1 MILLIEV
8 TLCTIILKKML
19 EIKNLSKNYGNI
31 KAIDNLSFK
40 VNSGKIFGLLGPNGA
55 GKSTTIKSIIN
66 VIKPNDGQILFD
78 GNPINNNFLNR
89 IGYLP
94 EERGLY
100 KKSKVID
107 VISYLASLKGLH
119 PNEIIS
125 RANSWLAKLGVI
137 DLRNRKIEELSKGNQ
152 QKIQFICAVIHN
164 PDLLILDEP
173 FSGFDPINQQ
183 EIKNFIL
190 DFLDNGKSI
199 ILSTHQMDTAEK
211 LCSDILLLNNG
222 KSVLQGSLQE
232 IKQNFGGNHIRI
244 SFNGDQNILQ
254 SFSEVISYE
263 TFSNFI
269 EVHLVDNFP
278 PSEFL
283 KKLVQTV
290 SVNHFTIIEPT
301 LEKIFIDTI
310 KNEKS
315 K

>member
-1 MILLIEV
+1 
-8 TLCTIILKKML
+8 ML
-19 EIKNLSKNYGNI
+19 EIHNLQKSYGNI
-31 KAIDNLSFK
+31 RAVDNLSFK
-40 VNSGKIFGLLGPNGA
+40 VLPGKIFGLLGPNGA
-55 GKSTTIKSIIN
+55 GKSTTIKSIIK
-66 VIKPNDGQILFD
+66 VIKPNSGEILFD
-78 GNPINNNFLNR
+78 GKKIDDSFLNR

-119 PNEIIS
+119 SKQI
-125 RANSWLAKLGVI
+125 NSNTILWLKKLGI
-137 DLRNRKIEELSKGNQ
+137 LNYKDRKVEELSKGNQ

-190 DFLDNGKSI
+190 DFLDEGKSI

-211 LCSDILLLNNG
+211 LCADILLLNNG

-232 IKQNFGGNHIRI
+232 IKQRFGGNHIRI
-244 SFNGDQNILQ
+244 NFDGDQNILQ
-254 SFSEVISYE
+254 SFREVISYE

-269 EVHLVDNFP
+269 EVHLIDNFS
-278 PSEFL
+278 PSDFL

-290 SVNHFTIIEPT
+290 PVNHFAIIEPT

-310 KNEKS
+310 KNLTS

>member
-1 MILLIEV
+1 
-8 TLCTIILKKML
+8 ML
-19 EIKNLSKNYGNI
+19 EIKNLQKFYGNI
-31 KAIDNLSFK
+31 RAVDDLSFK
-40 VNSGKIFGLLGPNGA
+40 VYPGKIFGLLGPNGA
-55 GKSTTIKSIIN
+55 GKSTTIKSIIT
-66 VIKPNDGQILFD
+66 VIKPNDGQILFE
-78 GNPINNNFLNR
+78 GKKINNSFLNR

-107 VISYLASLKGLH
+107 VISYLASLKGL
-119 PNEIIS
+119 NTNLINS
-125 RANSWLAKLGVI
+125 SANLWLKKLGI
-137 DLRNRKIEELSKGNQ
+137 LEYKNRKIEELSKGNQ

-222 KSVLQGSLQE
+222 KSVLQGPLQE
-232 IKQNFGGNHIRI
+232 IKKQFGGNHIRV
-244 SFNGDQNILQ
+244 SFNGEQNILD

-269 EVHLVDNFP
+269 EVHLVDNLS
-278 PSEFL
+278 PSNFL
-283 KKLVQTV
+283 KKLVEKV

-301 LEKIFIDTI
+301 LDKIFIDTI
-310 KNEKS
+310 KNTKT

>member
-1 MILLIEV
+1 
-8 TLCTIILKKML
+8 ML

-31 KAIDNLSFK
+31 KAVDNLSFK

-55 GKSTTIKSIIN
+55 GKSTTIKTIIN
-66 VIKPNDGQILFD
+66 VIKPNDGEILFD
-78 GNPINNNFLNR
+78 GNPINNQFLNR
-89 IGYLP
+89 VGYLP

-119 PNEIIS
+119 SNEIIS
-125 RANSWLAKLGVI
+125 KANSWLAKLGVT

-232 IKQNFGGNHIRI
+232 IKQKFGGNHIRVNI
-244 SFNGDQNILQ
+244 DGDQSILN

-263 TFSNFI
+263 IYSNLI
-269 EVHLVDNFP
+269 DIHLTDNIS
-278 PSEFL
+278 PSDFL
-283 KKLVQTV
+283 KKLIEYV
-290 SVNHFTIIEPT
+290 SINHFSIIEPT

-310 KNEKS
+310 KNEKT

>member
-1 MILLIEV
+1 
-8 TLCTIILKKML
+8 ML

-31 KAIDNLSFK
+31 KAVDNLSFK

-66 VIKPNDGQILFD
+66 VIKPNDGAILFD
-78 GNPINNNFLNR
+78 GNPINNQFLNR
-89 IGYLP
+89 VGYLP

-100 KKSKVID
+100 RKSKVID
-107 VISYLASLKGLH
+107 VVSYLASLKGLYS
-119 PNEIIS
+119 NEIIS
-125 RANSWLAKLGVI
+125 KANSWLAKLGVT

-211 LCSDILLLNNG
+211 LCSDILLINNG

-232 IKQNFGGNHIRI
+232 IKQKFGGNHIRVNI
-244 SFNGDQNILQ
+244 DGDQSILN

-263 TFSNFI
+263 IYSNLI
-269 EVHLVDNFP
+269 DIHLTDNIS
-278 PSEFL
+278 PSDFL
-283 KKLVQTV
+283 KKLIEYV
-290 SVNHFTIIEPT
+290 SINHFSIIEPT

-310 KNEKS
+310 KNEN
-315 K
+315 

>member
-1 MILLIEV
+1 
-8 TLCTIILKKML
+8 ML
-19 EIKNLSKNYGNI
+19 EIKNLQKFYGNI
-31 KAIDNLSFK
+31 RAVDDLSFK
-40 VNSGKIFGLLGPNGA
+40 VYPGKIFGLLGPNGA
-55 GKSTTIKSIIN
+55 GKSTTIKSIIT

-78 GNPINNNFLNR
+78 GKKINNSFLNR

-107 VISYLASLKGLH
+107 VISYLASLKGL
-119 PNEIIS
+119 NTNLINS
-125 RANSWLAKLGVI
+125 SANLWLKKLGI
-137 DLRNRKIEELSKGNQ
+137 LEYKNRKIEELSKGNQ

-222 KSVLQGSLQE
+222 KSVLQGPLQE
-232 IKQNFGGNHIRI
+232 IKKQFGGNHIRV
-244 SFNGDQNILQ
+244 SFNGEQNILD

-269 EVHLVDNFP
+269 EVHLVDNLS
-278 PSEFL
+278 PSNFL
-283 KKLVQTV
+283 KKLVEKV

-301 LEKIFIDTI
+301 LDKIFIDTI
-310 KNEKS
+310 KNTKT

>member
-1 MILLIEV
+1 MHTNNV
-8 TLCTIILKKML
+8 VKML
-19 EIKNLSKNYGNI
+19 EIINLHKYYGNI
-31 KAIDNLSFK
+31 RAVDNLSFK
-40 VNSGKIFGLLGPNGA
+40 VYPGKIFGLLGPNGA

-66 VIKPNDGQILFD
+66 VIKPNDGKILFD
-78 GNPINNNFLNR
+78 GNQINHNFLNR

-107 VISYLASLKGLH
+107 VIFYLASLKNLH
-119 PNEIIS
+119 SNEIIS
-125 RANSWLAKLGVI
+125 KANLWLEKLGVT

-164 PDLLILDEP
+164 PDVLILDEP

-190 DFLDNGKSI
+190 DFLDEGKSI

-232 IKQNFGGNHIRI
+232 IKQKFGGNHIRVNI
-244 SFNGDQNILQ
+244 DGNENILS

-263 TFSNFI
+263 VYSNLI
-269 EVHLVDNFP
+269 DIHLTNNIP
-278 PSEFL
+278 PSDFL
-283 KKLVQTV
+283 RKLVQHV
-290 SVNHFTIIEPT
+290 SVNHFSIIEPT

-310 KNEKS
+310 KNEKL

>member
-1 MILLIEV
+1 
-8 TLCTIILKKML
+8 ML
-19 EIKNLSKNYGNI
+19 EVKNLTKHYGEI
-31 KAIDNLSFK
+31 KAVENLSFT
-40 VNSGKIFGLLGPNGA
+40 VYPGKIFGLLGPNGA

-66 VIKPNDGQILFD
+66 VIKPTEGQILFD
-78 GNPINNNFLNR
+78 GKPINYQYLNR

-107 VISYLASLKGLH
+107 VICYLASLKNI
-119 PNEIIS
+119 PKDEIIT
-125 RANSWLAKLGVI
+125 RANLWLEKLGI
-137 DLRNRKIEELSKGNQ
+137 ADLKNRRVEELSKGNQ
-152 QKIQFICAVIHN
+152 QKIQFICSVIHN

-190 DFLDNGKSI
+190 DFLDEGKSI

-211 LCSDILLLNNG
+211 LCSEILLLNKG

-232 IKQNFGGNHIRI
+232 IKKNFGGNHIRVSLI
-244 SFNGDQNILQ
+244 GDTNFLD
-254 SFSEVISYE
+254 SLDEVISYE
-263 TFSNFI
+263 VYSNFI
-269 EVHLVDNFP
+269 EIHLANNIS
-278 PSEFL
+278 PSNFL
-283 KKLVQTV
+283 KKLVEKT
-290 SVNHFTIIEPT
+290 SIEHFLIIEPT
-301 LEKIFIDTI
+301 LHKIFIDTI

>member
-1 MILLIEV
+1 
-8 TLCTIILKKML
+8 ML

-31 KAIDNLSFK
+31 KAVDNLSFK

-66 VIKPNDGQILFD
+66 VIKPNDGAILFD
-78 GNPINNNFLNR
+78 GNPINNQFLNR
-89 IGYLP
+89 VGYLP

-100 KKSKVID
+100 RKSKVID
-107 VISYLASLKGLH
+107 VVSYLASLKGLYS
-119 PNEIIS
+119 NEIIS
-125 RANSWLAKLGVI
+125 KANSWLAKLGVT

-211 LCSDILLLNNG
+211 LCSDILLINNG

-232 IKQNFGGNHIRI
+232 IKQKFGGNHIRVNI
-244 SFNGDQNILQ
+244 DGDQSILN

-263 TFSNFI
+263 IYSNLI
-269 EVHLVDNFP
+269 DIHLTDNIS
-278 PSEFL
+278 PSDFL
-283 KKLVQTV
+283 KKLIEYV
-290 SVNHFTIIEPT
+290 SINHFSIIEPT

-310 KNEKS
+310 KNEKL

>member
-1 MILLIEV
+1 
-8 TLCTIILKKML
+8 ML

-31 KAIDNLSFK
+31 KAVDNLSFK

-66 VIKPNDGQILFD
+66 VIKPNDGAILFD
-78 GNPINNNFLNR
+78 GNPINNQFLNR
-89 IGYLP
+89 VGYLP

-100 KKSKVID
+100 RKSKVID
-107 VISYLASLKGLH
+107 VISYLASLKGLYS
-119 PNEIIS
+119 NEIIS
-125 RANSWLAKLGVI
+125 KANSWLAKLGVT

-211 LCSDILLLNNG
+211 LCSDILLINNG

-232 IKQNFGGNHIRI
+232 IKQKFGGNHIRVNI
-244 SFNGDQNILQ
+244 DGDQSILN

-263 TFSNFI
+263 IYSNLI
-269 EVHLVDNFP
+269 DIHLTDNIS
-278 PSEFL
+278 PSDFL
-283 KKLVQTV
+283 KKLIEYV
-290 SVNHFTIIEPT
+290 SINHFSIIEPT

-310 KNEKS
+310 KNEN
-315 K
+315 

>member
-1 MILLIEV
+1 
-8 TLCTIILKKML
+8 ML

-31 KAIDNLSFK
+31 KAVDNLSFK

-66 VIKPNDGQILFD
+66 VIKPNDGEILFD
-78 GNPINNNFLNR
+78 GNPINNQFLNR
-89 IGYLP
+89 VGYLP

-100 KKSKVID
+100 RKSKVID
-107 VISYLASLKGLH
+107 VISYLASLKGLYS
-119 PNEIIS
+119 NEIIS
-125 RANSWLAKLGVI
+125 KANSWLAKLGVT

-211 LCSDILLLNNG
+211 LCSDILLINNG

-232 IKQNFGGNHIRI
+232 IKQKFGGNHIRVNI
-244 SFNGDQNILQ
+244 DGDQSILN

-263 TFSNFI
+263 IYSNLI
-269 EVHLVDNFP
+269 DIHLTDNIS
-278 PSEFL
+278 PSDFL
-283 KKLVQTV
+283 KKLIEYV
-290 SVNHFTIIEPT
+290 SINHFSIIEPT

-310 KNEKS
+310 KNEKL

>member
-1 MILLIEV
+1 MYTNNLN
-8 TLCTIILKKML
+8 KML
-19 EIKNLSKNYGNI
+19 EIKNLQKFYGNI
-31 KAIDNLSFK
+31 RAVDDLSFK
-40 VNSGKIFGLLGPNGA
+40 VYPGKIFGLLGPNGA

-66 VIKPNDGQILFD
+66 VIKPNSGQILFN
-78 GNPINNNFLNR
+78 GRRINISFLNR

-107 VISYLASLKGLH
+107 VISYLASLKGL
-119 PNEIIS
+119 NKSQI
-125 RANSWLAKLGVI
+125 NSGADLWLKKLGI
-137 DLRNRKIEELSKGNQ
+137 LEYKNRKIEELSKGNQ
-152 QKIQFICAVIHN
+152 QKIQFICAIIHN

-222 KSVLQGSLQE
+222 KAVLQGSLQE
-232 IKQNFGGNHIRI
+232 IKKQFGGNHIRI
-244 SFNGDQNILQ
+244 NFNGDQNILN

-269 EVHLVDNFP
+269 EVHLVDNLS
-278 PSEFL
+278 PSDFL
-283 KKLVQTV
+283 KKLVQKV

-301 LEKIFIDTI
+301 LDKIFIDTI
-310 KNEKS
+310 KNTKT

>member
-1 MILLIEV
+1 
-8 TLCTIILKKML
+8 ML

-31 KAIDNLSFK
+31 KAVDNLSFK

-66 VIKPNDGQILFD
+66 VIKPNDGAILFD
-78 GNPINNNFLNR
+78 GNPINNQFLNR
-89 IGYLP
+89 VGYLP

-100 KKSKVID
+100 RKSKVID
-107 VISYLASLKGLH
+107 VISYLASLKGLYS
-119 PNEIIS
+119 NEIIS
-125 RANSWLAKLGVI
+125 KANSWLAKLGVT

-211 LCSDILLLNNG
+211 LCSDILLINNG

-232 IKQNFGGNHIRI
+232 IKQKFGGNHIRVNI
-244 SFNGDQNILQ
+244 DGDQSILN

-263 TFSNFI
+263 IYSNLI
-269 EVHLVDNFP
+269 DIHLTDNIS
-278 PSEFL
+278 PSDFL
-283 KKLVQTV
+283 KKLIEYV
-290 SVNHFTIIEPT
+290 SINHFSIIEPT

-310 KNEKS
+310 KNEKL